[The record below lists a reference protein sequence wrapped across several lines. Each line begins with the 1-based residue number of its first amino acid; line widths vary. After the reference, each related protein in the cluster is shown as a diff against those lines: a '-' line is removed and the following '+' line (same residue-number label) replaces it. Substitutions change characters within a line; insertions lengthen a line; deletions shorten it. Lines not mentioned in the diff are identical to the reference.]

1 MVLLLGRDFLASDCV
16 SGGMTRSHIS
26 RFSRFGTSSTSIG
39 SPQFTP
45 DFFIMKSPEIP
56 WWGTGRTPAEGLWN
70 DGLPD
75 LAARTKYSACGAADV
90 AQFVS
95 LKTHGGLFW
104 FRQTI
109 RYHTLYIYIYICI
122 YTSIN
127 KHIPI
132 NMNINIDIN
141 INIHTALT
149 TIYTQCV
156 DIYL

>member
-1 MVLLLGRDFLASDCV
+1 MGYFNSNIKLPEGMLQNILWNSDGSPV
-16 SGGMTRSHIS
+16 GS
-26 RFSRFGTSSTSIG
+26 RFFGLRLCIRG
-39 SPQFTP
+39 YDQKPYLQIFQIWHIFNIYWFTP
-45 DFFIMKSPEIP
+45 VHPRLFIMKSPEIP

-109 RYHTLYIYIYICI
+109 RYHTLYIYIYIYMYI
-122 YTSIN
+122 Y
-127 KHIPI
+127 K
-132 NMNINIDIN
+132 
-141 INIHTALT
+141 
-149 TIYTQCV
+149 YK
-156 DIYL
+156 